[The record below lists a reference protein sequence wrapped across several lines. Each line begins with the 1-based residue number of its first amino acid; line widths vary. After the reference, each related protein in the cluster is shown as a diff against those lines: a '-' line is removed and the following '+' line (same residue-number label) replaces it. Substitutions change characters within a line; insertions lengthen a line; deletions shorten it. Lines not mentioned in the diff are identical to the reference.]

1 MALAVSSTPLLNRQ
15 QPISQP
21 RRRGRAISL
30 LLGLAGG
37 LAGFFAPALASP
49 ASLAA
54 WLIGFLAALSAGVL
68 LHELGHLA
76 AGILADFEFH
86 QILAGP
92 WMVTKEMVTGESSG
106 YQVRFLPR
114 RILTFAGHTQMIP
127 RTTENLRRGFAIFAA
142 GGPVATALLFLPVLL
157 VPWGPAAFCL
167 LAANLVLAA
176 FSWIPMTIAGFHTD
190 GKILLTLA
198 GTGPSSESFA
208 AVLYVMAI
216 DQRGVE
222 PHQWPPEIVDRL
234 QSETAGGWRAREFRG
249 EAALLLAIR
258 ALDGGETTAMAAAL
272 EQVLG
277 NAARLRPDQRR
288 ICFAEAAFFQGVH
301 QRNAALALDWLQDA
315 RQVKGGVTLKDWDA
329 AAQAAVAISE
339 ENWDQARAQIARAIA
354 RLDRQPGRHGSVV
367 AWRRRLVALRDSL
380 PAGASTAV
388 RYPGT

>member
-15 QPISQP
+15 QPIPQP

-30 LLGLAGG
+30 LLGVAGG
-37 LAGFFAPALASP
+37 LVGFFAPALASP
-49 ASLAA
+49 ASLVA
-54 WLIGFLAALSAGVL
+54 WLIGFLAALSVGVL

-76 AGILADFEFH
+76 AGTLADFDFH

-92 WMVTKEMVTGESSG
+92 WMVTRESSG
-106 YQVRFLPR
+106 YKVRFLPR

-127 RTTENLRRGFAIFAA
+127 RTTQNLRRGFAIFAA

-167 LAANLVLAA
+167 LAADLVLAA
-176 FSWIPMTIAGFHTD
+176 FSWIPMTIGGSHTD

-222 PHQWPPEIVDRL
+222 PHQWPREIVDRL
-234 QSETAGGWRAREFRG
+234 ESEIAGGARAREFRG
-249 EAALLLAIR
+249 EAAMLLAIR
-258 ALDGGETTAMAAAL
+258 AIDEGETTAIAAAL
-272 EQVLG
+272 EQLLG

-288 ICFAEAAFFQGVH
+288 VCFAEAAFFQAVH
-301 QRNAALALDWLQDA
+301 QRNTVLALDWLQDA
-315 RQVKGGVTLKDWDA
+315 RKVKGGVTLKDWDA
-329 AAQAAVAISE
+329 AAQAAVAMSL
-339 ENWDQARAQIARAIA
+339 ENWDQARSQIARAIA

-367 AWRRRLVALRDSL
+367 AWRRRLVALRESL

-388 RYPGT
+388 PHPGT